1 MAIRWDKLTVKSQEA
16 MQQAIAQASEL
27 GNAELQPVHL
37 LLTLM
42 GDREGVILPVLEKI
56 GVPAERLEADLH
68 AIEEK
73 LPRVSGSQSGSTQP
87 GLSNRLTKAVDQA
100 FKEAANFKDEYVSTE
115 HLLLGLAHEK
125 GDPAV
130 DAMLAAGAT
139 HDAILK
145 ALTVVRGSSRVTDQN
160 PEGKFQ
166 ALEKY
171 AKDLTE
177 LARRGKL
184 DPVIGRDEEIRRV
197 IQVLSRRTK
206 NNPVLIGE
214 PGVGKTAIVEGLARR
229 IVSGDVPDLLRDK
242 RVISLDLG
250 SMLAGAKFRGEFEE
264 RLKAVLKEID
274 ESDGKVILFIDE
286 LHTLVGAG
294 AAEGAIDASNML
306 KPALARGELRA
317 IGATTLNEYRKYI
330 EKDTALERRFQI
342 VYVGEPNVEDT
353 IAILRG
359 LREKYEA
366 HHNVRIKDSAIVA
379 AATLSHRYISDRFLP
394 DKAIDL
400 VDEAAASLAIQ
411 IGSVP
416 TEVDQLERTATSLE
430 IERAALKRETDP
442 NSLQRTAVIER
453 ELSDLKEKIGSLRA
467 RWQQERGAITRISEL
482 KKEMEALRFE
492 AEAQTRKGAL
502 ERAAQIQYG
511 ELPRLDAELKKLSDL
526 QHGASGHTR
535 LLKEEVDEEDI
546 AGIVSKWTGI
556 PVSKMLEGE
565 VKKLVRMEDRLR
577 ERVVGQDA
585 ALTVVANA
593 IRRSRAGL
601 ADPRKPIGSFIFLGP
616 TGVGKTES
624 ARALAEFLFD
634 DEAAMVRIDM
644 SEYMEKHAVARLIG
658 APPGYIG
665 YDEGGQLTEAVRR
678 RPYSVILFDEIEKAH
693 PDVFN
698 VLLQVMDDGRL
709 TDSKGRTVDFK
720 NTVLIM
726 TSNLGAS
733 LLIGEALKTEHDFD
747 RAQEQVMRVL
757 REHFRPEF
765 LNRVDDIVTYK
776 PLGAA
781 QMHHIL
787 DLRLNEV
794 RKLLEGRAI
803 SLELTEAAS
812 QLILV
817 TGSDAAYG
825 ARPLKRALQRMVQD
839 PLAIKILNGEIEHGA
854 HVRIDVDRDSNQL
867 RFEAMGREAM
877 A

>member
-1 MAIRWDKLTVKSQEA
+1 MAIRWDKFTVKSQEA
-16 MQQAIAQASEL
+16 MQQAQARAAEL
-27 GNAELQPVHL
+27 GNPEVQPVHL
-37 LLTLM
+37 LLALIE
-42 GDREGVILPVLEKI
+42 DREGVIPSVLGKI
-56 GVPAERLEADLH
+56 GVPTERLESDLH
-68 AIEEK
+68 QIEEK
-73 LPRVSGSQSGSTQP
+73 LPRVAGAASQP
-87 GLSNRLTKAVDQA
+87 GLSQALNKTLEQA
-100 FKEAANFKDEYVSTE
+100 FREAADFKDEYVSTE
-115 HLLLGLAHEK
+115 HLLLGVAHVK
-125 GDPAV
+125 GDSAR
-130 DAMLAAGAT
+130 DALAAVGAT
-139 HDAILK
+139 REAILQ
-145 ALTVVRGSSRVTDQN
+145 ALTAVRGTQRVVDQN

-229 IVSGDVPDLLRDK
+229 IVSGDVPESLRDK

-250 SMLAGAKFRGEFEE
+250 SMLAGAKYRGEFED
-264 RLKAVLKEID
+264 RLKAVLKEIE
-274 ESDGKVILFIDE
+274 ESNGEIVLFIDE

-330 EKDTALERRFQI
+330 EKDAALERRFQI

-359 LREKYEA
+359 LKERYEA

-416 TEVDQLERTATSLE
+416 TEIDQLERQTTSLE
-430 IERAALKRETDP
+430 IEREALKRETDK
-442 NSLQRTAVIER
+442 NSRERLQAVER
-453 ELSDLKEKIGSLRA
+453 EVAQLREQTTALRA
-467 RWQQERGAITRISEL
+467 RWTKERDAISRISEL
-482 KKEMEALRFE
+482 KKRIEALRFE
-492 AEAQTRKGAL
+492 AEEQTRKGML

-511 ELPRLDAELKKLSDL
+511 ELPKLEGELKQLDAL
-526 QHGASGHTR
+526 QSGNAGVQR
-535 LLKEEVDEEDI
+535 MLKEEVDEEDI
-546 AGIVSKWTGI
+546 AKIVSKWTGI
-556 PVSKMLEGE
+556 PVSRMLEGE
-565 VKKLVRMEDRLR
+565 VKKLVQMETRLR

-601 ADPRKPIGSFIFLGP
+601 SDPRRPIGSFIFLGP
-616 TGVGKTES
+616 TGVGKTET

-634 DEAAMVRIDM
+634 DEQAMVRIDM

-665 YDEGGQLTEAVRR
+665 YDEGGQLTEAVHR
-678 RPYSVILFDEIEKAH
+678 RPYAVILFDEIEKAH

-698 VLLQVMDDGRL
+698 ILLQVMDDGRL

-726 TSNLGAS
+726 TSNLGAA
-733 LLIGEALKTEHDFD
+733 LLTGDTLKTEHDYD
-747 RAQEQVMRVL
+747 MARESVMRVL

-765 LNRVDDIVTYK
+765 LNRVDDTVIFK
-776 PLGAA
+776 PLGNAEMA
-781 QMHHIL
+781 HIL

-794 RKLLEGRAI
+794 AKMLEDRQI
-803 SLELTEAAS
+803 SLELTEPAR
-812 QLILV
+812 QLILAA
-817 TGSDAAYG
+817 GSDAAYG

-839 PLAIKILNGEIEHGA
+839 PLAIKILNGEILHGA
-854 HVRIDVDRDSNQL
+854 HVRIDVDRNSNQL
-867 RFEAMGREAM
+867 HFEPMGREAM

>member
-27 GNAELQPVHL
+27 GNPELQPVHL
-37 LLTLM
+37 LLSLIA
-42 GDREGVILPVLEKI
+42 DREGVILPVLEKI
-56 GVPAERLEADLH
+56 GVPTERLEAELH

-73 LPRVSGSQSGSTQP
+73 LPRVSGAQGQP
-87 GLSNRLTKAVDQA
+87 GLSNRLNKAVEQA
-100 FKEAANFKDEYVSTE
+100 FREAANFKDEYVSTE
-115 HLLLGLAHEK
+115 HLLLGLSREK

-130 DAMLAAGAT
+130 DALLAEGAT
-139 HDAILK
+139 HEAILK
-145 ALTVVRGSSRVTDQN
+145 ALTAVRGSQRVTDQN

-242 RVISLDLG
+242 RVVSLDLG
-250 SMLAGAKFRGEFEE
+250 SMLAGAKFRGEFED

-274 ESDGKVILFIDE
+274 ESDGKIILFIDE

-294 AAEGAIDASNML
+294 AAEGAIDASNMM

-342 VYVGEPNVEDT
+342 VFVGEPNVEDT

-359 LREKYEA
+359 LRERYEA

-416 TEVDQLERTATSLE
+416 TEVDQLEREATSLE
-430 IERAALKRETDP
+430 IERAALKRETDA
-442 NSLQRTAVIER
+442 NSLARLEVIER
-453 ELSDLKEKIGSLRA
+453 ELSTLKEKINSLRA
-467 RWQQERGAITRISEL
+467 RWQQERGAINRISEL
-482 KKEMEALRFE
+482 KKSMEALRFE
-492 AEAQTRKGAL
+492 AEEQTRKGAL
-502 ERAAQIQYG
+502 DRAAQIQYG
-511 ELPRLDAELKKLSDL
+511 DLPRMAAELEKLSA
-526 QHGASGHTR
+526 QEASTSGHSR

-565 VKKLVRMEDRLR
+565 VKKLVQMEDRLR

-585 ALTVVANA
+585 ALTTVANA

-601 ADPRKPIGSFIFLGP
+601 SDPKKPIGSFIFLGP
-616 TGVGKTES
+616 TGVGKTET

-658 APPGYIG
+658 APPGYVG

-726 TSNLGAS
+726 TSNLGAAH
-733 LLIGEALKTEHDFD
+733 LTAEANRSEHEYAQ
-747 RAQEQVMRVL
+747 AQESVMRVL

-765 LNRVDDIVTYK
+765 LNRVDDIVIYK

-787 DLRLNEV
+787 ELRLNEV
-794 RKLLEGRAI
+794 RKLLESRAI
-803 SLELTEAAS
+803 SLELTEPAA

-825 ARPLKRALQRMVQD
+825 ARPLKRALQRMIQD
-839 PLAIKILNGEIEHGA
+839 PLAIKILNGEVEHGA

-867 RFEAMGREAM
+867 RFETMGREAM

>member
-16 MQQAIAQASEL
+16 MQQAVAQASEL
-27 GNAELQPVHL
+27 GNPELQPVHL
-37 LLTLM
+37 LLSLIA
-42 GDREGVILPVLEKI
+42 DRDGVILPVLEKI
-56 GVPAERLEADLH
+56 GVPTERLETALH

-73 LPRVSGSQSGSTQP
+73 LPQVSGAQGQP
-87 GLSNRLTKAVDQA
+87 GLSNRLNKAVEQA
-100 FKEAANFKDEYVSTE
+100 FKEAANFKDEYISTE
-115 HLLLGLAHEK
+115 HLLLGLAREK

-130 DAMLAAGAT
+130 DALLAEGAT

-145 ALTVVRGSSRVTDQN
+145 ALTAVRGSQRVTDQN

-229 IVSGDVPDLLRDK
+229 INSGDVPDLLRDK

-359 LREKYEA
+359 LRERYEA

-416 TEVDQLERTATSLE
+416 TEVDQLEREATSLE
-430 IERAALKRETDP
+430 IERAALKRETDA
-442 NSLQRTAVIER
+442 NSIQRLATIER
-453 ELSDLKEKIGSLRA
+453 ELSTLKEQINSLRA

-482 KKEMEALRFE
+482 KKSMEALRFE
-492 AEAQTRKGAL
+492 AEEQTRKGQL
-502 ERAAQIQYG
+502 DRAAQIQYG
-511 ELPRLDAELKKLSDL
+511 DLPRMQAELEKLSQQD
-526 QHGASGHTR
+526 AVSHTR

-546 AGIVSKWTGI
+546 AKIVSKWTGI

-565 VKKLVRMEDRLR
+565 VKKLVQMEDRLR

-585 ALTVVANA
+585 ALTTVANA

-601 ADPRKPIGSFIFLGP
+601 ADPKKPIGSFIFLGP
-616 TGVGKTES
+616 TGVGKTET

-658 APPGYIG
+658 APPGYVG

-726 TSNLGAS
+726 TSNLGAN
-733 LLIGEALKTEHDFD
+733 LLLGDLLKTEHDYE
-747 RAQEQVMRVL
+747 RAQSEVMRVL

-765 LNRVDDIVTYK
+765 LNRVDDIVIYK
-776 PLGAA
+776 PLGSA

-787 DLRLNEV
+787 EMRLNEV

-803 SLELTEAAS
+803 SLELTEPAS

-825 ARPLKRALQRMVQD
+825 ARPLKRALQKMVQD

-854 HVRIDVDRDSNQL
+854 HVRIDVDRNSNQL
-867 RFEAMGREAM
+867 RFESMGREAM

>member
-1 MAIRWDKLTVKSQEA
+1 MAIRWEKLTVKSQQA
-16 MQQAIAQASEL
+16 MEQAQARATEL
-27 GNAELQPVHL
+27 GNPEVLPVHL
-37 LLTLM
+37 LLALIE
-42 GDREGVILPVLEKI
+42 DREGVIPSVLGKI
-56 GVPAERLEADLH
+56 GVPAERLETELH
-68 AIEEK
+68 QIEEK
-73 LPRVSGSQSGSTQP
+73 LPRVAGAATQP
-87 GLSNRLTKAVDQA
+87 GVSQALNKVLDQA
-100 FKEAANFKDEYVSTE
+100 FREAQNFKDEYVSTE
-115 HLLLGLAHEK
+115 HLLLGVAHGKNE
-125 GDPAV
+125 ASREALV
-130 DAMLAAGAT
+130 ALGAT
-139 HDAILK
+139 HEAILK
-145 ALTVVRGSSRVTDQN
+145 ALTAVRGTQRVTDQN

-229 IVSGDVPDLLRDK
+229 IVSGDVPESLKDK

-250 SMLAGAKFRGEFEE
+250 SMLAGAKFRGEFED
-264 RLKAVLKEID
+264 RLKAVLKEIE
-274 ESDGKVILFIDE
+274 ESNGEIVLFIDE
-286 LHTLVGAG
+286 LHTIVGAG

-330 EKDTALERRFQI
+330 EKDAALERRFQI

-359 LREKYEA
+359 LKDRYEA
-366 HHNVRIKDSAIVA
+366 HHNVRIKDAAIVA

-416 TEVDQLERTATSLE
+416 TEIDQLEREATSLE
-430 IERAALKRETDP
+430 IERAALKRETDS
-442 NSLQRTAVIER
+442 NSIER
-453 ELSDLKEKIGSLRA
+453 RKVVDREVATLKEKITALRA
-467 RWQQERGAITRISEL
+467 RWTREREAISRVSEL
-482 KKEMEALRFE
+482 KKKIEALRFE
-492 AEAQTRKGAL
+492 AEEQTRKGL
-502 ERAAQIQYG
+502 LDRAAQIQYG
-511 ELPRLDAELKKLSDL
+511 ELPKLEAELKKLNAAQD
-526 QHGASGHTR
+526 GAQKDGAVAR

-556 PVSKMLEGE
+556 PVSRMLEGE
-565 VKKLVRMEDRLR
+565 VKKLVEMEQRLR
-577 ERVVGQDA
+577 ERVIGQDA
-585 ALTVVANA
+585 ALTIVANA

-601 ADPRKPIGSFIFLGP
+601 SDPRRPIGSFIFLGP
-616 TGVGKTES
+616 TGVGKTET
-624 ARALAEFLFD
+624 ARALAEFMFD
-634 DEAAMVRIDM
+634 DEQALVRIDM

-665 YDEGGQLTEAVRR
+665 YDEGGQLTESVRR
-678 RPYSVILFDEIEKAH
+678 RPYAVILFDEIEKAH

-698 VLLQVMDDGRL
+698 ILLQVMDDGRL
-709 TDSKGRTVDFK
+709 TDAKGRTVDFK

-726 TSNLGAS
+726 TSNLGAN
-733 LLIGEALKTEHDFD
+733 LLIADALKSEHDFD
-747 RAQEQVMRVL
+747 MARESVMRVL

-765 LNRVDDIVTYK
+765 LNRVDDMVIFR

-781 QMHHIL
+781 QMSKIL

-794 RKLLEGRAI
+794 SKLLEDRQI
-803 SLELTEAAS
+803 SLELTEPAR
-812 QLILV
+812 QLILAA
-817 TGSDAAYG
+817 GSDAAYG

-839 PLAIKILNGEIEHGA
+839 PLAIKILNGEVLHGA
-854 HVRIDVDRDSNQL
+854 HVRIDVDRKTNQL
-867 RFEAMGREAM
+867 KFDAMSKEAM

>member
-1 MAIRWDKLTVKSQEA
+1 VKSQEA
-16 MQQAIAQASEL
+16 MQQAIGQASEL
-27 GNAELQPVHL
+27 GNPELQPVHL
-37 LLTLM
+37 LLTLVA
-42 GDREGVILPVLEKI
+42 DREGVILPVLEKI
-56 GVPAERLEADLH
+56 GVATERLEADWH
-68 AIEEK
+68 AMEEK
-73 LPRVSGSQSGSTQP
+73 LPRVSGAQGQP
-87 GLSNRLTKAVDQA
+87 GLSARLNKAVEQA

-115 HLLLGLAHEK
+115 HLLLGLVREK

-130 DAMLAAGAT
+130 DALLALGAT
-139 HDAILK
+139 HEAILK
-145 ALTVVRGSSRVTDQN
+145 ALTAVRGSQRVTDQN

-229 IVSGDVPDLLRDK
+229 IVSGDVPELLKDK
-242 RVISLDLG
+242 RVISLDMG
-250 SMLAGAKFRGEFEE
+250 SMLAGAKFRGEFED
-264 RLKAVLKEID
+264 RLKAVLREID
-274 ESDGKVILFIDE
+274 ESAGKVILFIDE
-286 LHTLVGAG
+286 LHTIVGAG

-342 VYVGEPNVEDT
+342 VFVGEPNVEDT

-359 LREKYEA
+359 LRERYEA

-416 TEVDQLERTATSLE
+416 TEVDQLEREATSLE
-430 IERAALKRETDP
+430 IERAALKRETDA
-442 NSLQRTAVIER
+442 NSKARLVEIER
-453 ELSDLKEKIGSLRA
+453 ELSTLKEQITSLRA
-467 RWQQERGAITRISEL
+467 RWQQERGAIARISEM
-482 KKEMEALRFE
+482 KKQMESLRFE
-492 AEAQTRKGAL
+492 AEEQTRKGQL

-511 ELPRLDAELKKLSDL
+511 ELPRLDAELKKLSQQESDIT
-526 QHGASGHTR
+526 HRR

-556 PVSKMLEGE
+556 PVAKMLEGE
-565 VKKLVRMEDRLR
+565 VKKLVQMEERLR

-601 ADPRKPIGSFIFLGP
+601 ADPKKPIGSFIFLGP
-616 TGVGKTES
+616 TGVGKTET

-634 DEAAMVRIDM
+634 DEQAMVRIDM

-658 APPGYIG
+658 APPGYVG

-678 RPYSVILFDEIEKAH
+678 RPYSVVLFDEIEKAH

-709 TDSKGRTVDFK
+709 TDSKGRLVDFK

-726 TSNLGAS
+726 TSNLGAA
-733 LLIGEALKTEHDFD
+733 LINSESVRTEHEFAQ
-747 RAQEQVMRVL
+747 AQESVMRVL

-765 LNRVDDIVTYK
+765 LNRVDDIVIYR
-776 PLGAA
+776 PLGQA

-787 DLRLNEV
+787 EMRLAEV
-794 RKLLEGRAI
+794 QKLLEGRAI
-803 SLELTEAAS
+803 SLELTDQAA

-839 PLAIKILNGEIEHGA
+839 PLAIKILSGEVEHGA
-854 HVRIDVDRDSNQL
+854 HVRIDVDRNTNELS
-867 RFEAMGREAM
+867 FATMGREAM